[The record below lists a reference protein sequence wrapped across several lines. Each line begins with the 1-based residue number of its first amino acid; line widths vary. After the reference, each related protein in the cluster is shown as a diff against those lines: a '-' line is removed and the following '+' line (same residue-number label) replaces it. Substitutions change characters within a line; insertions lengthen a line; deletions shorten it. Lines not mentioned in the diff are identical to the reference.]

1 METAFQVSRGLVSST
16 RSSPPNW
23 QGDEAKWQRTFE
35 DGKAFFVDEP
45 AVDESSGSY
54 AIQLSVPVRPDSDP
68 IGALTLTLRLSADG
82 TPAAKKGGTR
92 R

>member
-1 METAFQVSRGLVSST
+1 VSRGLVSST

-54 AIQLSVPVRPDSDP
+54 AIQLSVPFDRTAIPLAHSP
-68 IGALTLTLRLSADG
+68 
-82 TPAAKKGGTR
+82 
-92 R
+92 